1 MNLFSFPMEQ
11 IGGMLR
17 KLSLSGAAG
26 NAAAI
31 MTYTVLCLIPVC
43 TYLYLRWRRKALKA
57 DAFLIFMSLYAFV
70 MMYFMVNP
78 GLFPSV
84 IPGAPQMMLGS
95 TFYSAICFYFVIR
108 VLMAWKDA
116 DISHLQKG
124 ILNFLHVLV
133 IIFLFA
139 ILFEGGVS
147 IWSEVQNVNSG
158 NIATDF
164 IGYGDAVSYTP
175 TYVFL
180 VLQGIMNAIPY
191 FFDMLVTVM
200 VIKVIRLLESE
211 APIDSTSAAVDMLVK
226 TCVSALFVS
235 ATSSF
240 IFNILQ
246 LLLQRILYKTNFSVE
261 LPVFSLVFVLAIL
274 LFARYFQEYQRLK
287 QDHDLFI

>member
-31 MTYTVLCLIPVC
+31 MTYTVLCLIPVG

-57 DAFLIFMSLYAFV
+57 DVFLIFMSLYAFV

-191 FFDMLVTVM
+191 VFDMLVTVM

-240 IFNILQ
+240 IFNILR
-246 LLLQRILYKTNFSVE
+246 LIFANIRKLRFEI
-261 LPVFSLVFVLAIL
+261 SL
-274 LFARYFQEYQRLK
+274 
-287 QDHDLFI
+287 